1 MNLSP
6 FQLDQRA
13 LGLVGRAERSTRRGV
28 MALYGVVAI
37 LVVAQIFQFI
47 SNYALASALEKQG

>member
-1 MNLSP
+1 
-6 FQLDQRA
+6 
-13 LGLVGRAERSTRRGV
+13 